1 MRIAITTEQDFVS
14 SCFGCCQDCTI
25 VEIEEGR
32 ICRTFMVPNAGWTH
46 RTWADFL
53 ERNAVACLIVG
64 KIGPNAR
71 AVLKWRGITVISGAQ
86 GSIDAVV
93 EKYLSGALASSDNTC
108 PEAACSPSP
117 AERRPLKSAKERPDR
132 SPRTV

>member
-14 SCFGCCQDCTI
+14 SCFGCCQDCT
-25 VEIEEGR
+25 VLEIEEGR
-32 ICRTFMVPNAGWTH
+32 ILRTFMVPNTGWTH

-64 KIGPNAR
+64 NIGPNAR

-93 EKYLSGALASSDNTC
+93 EKYLSGALASSADAC
-108 PEAACSPSP
+108 PEEQPH
-117 AERRPLKSAKERPDR
+117 R